1 MHSAEKFARMV
12 SILALISASSLLAVA
27 PPAEELHAQS
37 TAVPDPANVTRPPAT
52 RTDDVVDDYFGTKV
66 ADPYRW
72 LEDQNS
78 PETRAWIEKENGYT
92 DSILSKLPGREGLR
106 AQLGA
111 LLKVDS
117 MGTPIERGGH
127 YFFSRRAADDDQAK
141 LYVRRGREAKDEV
154 LIDPLPLSAD
164 HSASVGFDAISSDG
178 ALIAYSIRQ
187 GGADETTPY
196 VYDVNSKRQLAD
208 RLPHARY
215 SGLDFTRDAKSIYY
229 TYQTPQGP
237 RVFRHD
243 LGTDGA
249 KDPMVWGEGVGP
261 EKIIGSS
268 VSDDGKFLIVTLIY
282 GASADRTDLYLASLD
297 AQKFEIRPLITNI
310 DGRFIG
316 DEGGGMLY
324 VQTNWKAPNSK
335 VIAVDPAN
343 PLRENWKT
351 IVPEAEV
358 PIENMALVGGKICVA
373 YTKNAASLLRVFGA
387 DGKLVRDVA
396 LPTLGSASTLLG
408 RWSSDESF
416 YIFNSFFIPTTIFRY
431 DLKNGDQ
438 SVWWKSQAPVQS
450 DQFTMQQV
458 WYTSKDGTHIPMFVA
473 HKKGLKLD
481 GSNPAYLTAYGGFNV
496 SLEPGFSAEAV
507 AWMERGGVYAVP
519 NLRGGG
525 EFGENWH
532 KAGML
537 EKKQNVFDD
546 FFAAAEWLISNHYTS
561 AARLVAEGRSNGG
574 LLMGAAMT
582 Q

>member
-1 MHSAEKFARMV
+1 
-12 SILALISASSLLAVA
+12 
-27 PPAEELHAQS
+27 
-37 TAVPDPANVTRPPAT
+37 
-52 RTDDVVDDYFGTKV
+52 
-66 ADPYRW
+66 
-72 LEDQNS
+72 
-78 PETRAWIEKENGYT
+78 
-92 DSILSKLPGREGLR
+92 
-106 AQLGA
+106 
-111 LLKVDS
+111 
-117 MGTPIERGGH
+117 
-127 YFFSRRAADDDQAK
+127 
-141 LYVRRGREAKDEV
+141 
-154 LIDPLPLSAD
+154 
-164 HSASVGFDAISSDG
+164 
-178 ALIAYSIRQ
+178 
-187 GGADETTPY
+187 
-196 VYDVNSKRQLAD
+196 VNSKRELAD

-243 LGTDGA
+243 LGTDAA

-261 EKIIGSS
+261 EKIIGTS
-268 VSDDGKFLIVTLIY
+268 VTDDGRFLIVTLIY
-282 GASADRTDLYLASLD
+282 GASADRTDLYIASLD
-297 AQKFEIRPLITNI
+297 APQFAVRPIVTNL
-310 DGRFIG
+310 DARFIG
-316 DEGGGMLY
+316 DEGGGLLY
-324 VQTNWKAPNSK
+324 LQTNWNAPNSK

-343 PLRENWKT
+343 PQRENWKT

-416 YIFNSFFIPTTIFRY
+416 YIFNSFFVPPTIFRY
-431 DLKNGDQ
+431 DLKTGDQ
-438 SVWWKSQAPVQS
+438 STWWKSQAPVQS

-458 WYTSKDGTHIPMFVA
+458 WYTSKDGTRIPMFVA

-496 SLEPGFSAEAV
+496 SLEPTFSAEAV

-546 FFAAAEWLISNHYTS
+546 FFAAAEWLISNHYTT
-561 AARLVAEGRSNGG
+561 AAKLVAEGRSNGG

-582 Q
+582 QRPDLFRAIICGYPLLDMLRYQDFLVARYWVPEYGSSENADQFKYLYAYSPYQHVKKDAKYPGILFVSGDSDTRVAPLHARKMAALMQADAAPGRPVLLKYDTKAGHSGGEPVTKRINDITDELSFLFWQLGVTLN